1 MEILENILMARDE
14 IFKTDEKIFIY
25 TVKVQE
31 LIHEGNMSL
40 KFNSEFEKSISKEA
54 VVQKQT
60 VKNQEIKLSRI
71 RKTNQRRKNS
81 KRENSKYHMQEKN
94 EDTRIPSKKV
104 PLSSAEMAKYHGT
117 KKCFF

>member
-1 MEILENILMARDE
+1 MQSSLRISQTLLLRNFNFIRNKKLFLFLNKRATAIMNMEILENILMARDE

-54 VVQKQT
+54 VV
-60 VKNQEIKLSRI
+60 
-71 RKTNQRRKNS
+71 
-81 KRENSKYHMQEKN
+81 
-94 EDTRIPSKKV
+94 
-104 PLSSAEMAKYHGT
+104 
-117 KKCFF
+117 

>member
-1 MEILENILMARDE
+1 MNMEILENILMARDE

-54 VVQKQT
+54 VV
-60 VKNQEIKLSRI
+60 
-71 RKTNQRRKNS
+71 
-81 KRENSKYHMQEKN
+81 
-94 EDTRIPSKKV
+94 
-104 PLSSAEMAKYHGT
+104 
-117 KKCFF
+117 